1 MSNRRCFKCQGL
13 GNIASVCPNHKAI
26 TLAEWTAVKEVFEE
40 DKKEYDFKDELEE
53 TQEEV
58 VEEDEEGEILVLRSV
73 LSN

>member
-1 MSNRRCFKCQGL
+1 MKML
-13 GNIASVCPNHKAI
+13 
-26 TLAEWTAVKEVFEE
+26 FEE
-40 DKKEYDFKDELEE
+40 KAKEDDFEDELEE